1 MCLCVLSCFFLVF
14 GPEVACFHLEGV
26 LELVFLVSLIL
37 VLSVQPLISLL
48 AVSTKTALF
57 WCLFFMAKD
66 MSEETNGMSYNTSNR
81 AVRQLIEDGIIDQVG
96 SRQRNKRYKCQELL
110 DILEEEDMRFEEEE
124 KRQISLTETEE
135 EL

>member
-1 MCLCVLSCFFLVF
+1 
-14 GPEVACFHLEGV
+14 
-26 LELVFLVSLIL
+26 
-37 VLSVQPLISLL
+37 
-48 AVSTKTALF
+48 
-57 WCLFFMAKD
+57 MAKD